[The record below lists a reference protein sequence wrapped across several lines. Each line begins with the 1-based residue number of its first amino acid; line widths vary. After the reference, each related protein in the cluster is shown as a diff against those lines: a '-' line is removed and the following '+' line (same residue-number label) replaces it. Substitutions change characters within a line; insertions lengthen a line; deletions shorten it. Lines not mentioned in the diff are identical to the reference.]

1 MLVPNT
7 LEDWTYEVVKELVAI
22 GQIETDRHDF
32 KFNFSEADS
41 HTKLCCS
48 FANSRGGFIVVGV
61 KQKSGRFILEG
72 SDPDPEI
79 AISSDKS

>member
-32 KFNFSEADS
+32 KFNFSEADY
-41 HTKLCCS
+41 T
-48 FANSRGGFIVVGV
+48 
-61 KQKSGRFILEG
+61 Q
-72 SDPDPEI
+72 
-79 AISSDKS
+79 SSVALLQTHGADLL